1 MRCKKLCMHSGK
13 IQCSGTCS
21 SLKKQGIPMF
31 LHREKIKINVFSIM
45 FSYLDV
51 GLEDI

>member
-1 MRCKKLCMHSGK
+1 MHSGK

-31 LHREKIKINVFSIM
+31 LHREKIKISVFSLI
-45 FSYLDV
+45 SDLDV
-51 GLEDI
+51 GLEDV